1 MMFGH
6 CAIYGREHQIHPF
19 TSVRIMHVY
28 KPEGRPF
35 P

>member
-6 CAIYGREHQIHPF
+6 CAHLPLERQIHPF
-19 TSVRIMHVY
+19 TSVRIMHY